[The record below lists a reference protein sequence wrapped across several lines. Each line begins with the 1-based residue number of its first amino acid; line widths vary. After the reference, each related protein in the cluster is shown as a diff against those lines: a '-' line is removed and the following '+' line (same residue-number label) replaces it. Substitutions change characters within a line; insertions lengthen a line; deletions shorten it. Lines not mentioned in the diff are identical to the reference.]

1 MRVSQP
7 EAATHR
13 ARGDLGVN
21 INQVIGCYTEGN
33 KKDRNDIQ
41 IRAILSEIEND

>member
-21 INQVIGCYTEGN
+21 IDQVIGCYTEEN
-33 KKDRNDIQ
+33 KNDKNDIQ
-41 IRAILSEIEND
+41 IRAILSGIENE